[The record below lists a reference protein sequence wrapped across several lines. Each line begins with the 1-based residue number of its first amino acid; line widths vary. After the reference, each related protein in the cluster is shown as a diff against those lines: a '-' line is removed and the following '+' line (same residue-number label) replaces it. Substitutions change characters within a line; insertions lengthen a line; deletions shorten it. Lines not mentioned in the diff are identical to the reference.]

1 MFIRSWKKEDG
12 STTPLLLSEHS
23 SHHPTTTPAAAG
35 DHIVCIAETLDGQD
49 ISKKRVYSASLIQ
62 YDVHEMI
69 EIGACTLRTSACFD
83 PRFTPPLPTVFS
95 IRQRSI
101 LFSMHCIRM
110 IICPKK
116 CYIISIPKINEPF
129 TPQPADAV
137 YHPFVARVMEMLNQ
151 GDDTVPFELKL
162 LDAAVYGVVHAYE
175 AEIFELEHDAH
186 AHGSK
191 LAKISDTHEMT
202 LVETMHEIKVRMSK
216 INASLEEI
224 QKELDTMFSDDMS
237 QYRAF
242 WGNNNTSDDP
252 VQLAED
258 ILQDMYLNVTFGL
271 RRLRIL
277 SEYIES
283 REMMARI
290 SLDARR
296 NQLVGLELL
305 ISNISLGFGWA
316 SMLGGIFGMNL
327 WNMYFADS
335 KPIFLV
341 VMFVLTV
348 GTIAFPIYFRNFM
361 RKKRLQFLPETI
373 AS

>member
-23 SHHPTTTPAAAG
+23 SHHPTTTPAAG

-49 ISKKRVYSASLIQ
+49 ISNKRLYSASLNQ

-83 PRFTPPLPTVFS
+83 PRFTPPFPTVFS

-242 WGNNNTSDDP
+242 WGNNNTSDDH

>member
-1 MFIRSWKKEDG
+1 MTLLNKDE
-12 STTPLLLSEHS
+12 STTPLLFERS
-23 SHHPTTTPAAAG
+23 SHASTVPLGMT
-35 DHIVCIAETLDGQD
+35 DRIVCITERPDAEMSSHRL
-49 ISKKRVYSASLIQ
+49 YSASLIQ

-69 EIGACTLRTSACFD
+69 ETGACTLRTSASFD
-83 PRFTPPLPTVFS
+83 PRFTPPFPTVFS
-95 IRQRSI
+95 IRQGSI

-116 CYIISIPKINEPF
+116 CYIISVPKINEPC
-129 TPQPADAV
+129 TPQAADAV

-151 GDDTVPFELKL
+151 GDDAIPFELTL
-162 LDAAVYGVVHAYE
+162 LDAAVYGVIHAVE

-191 LAKISDTHEMT
+191 LAKISETHDMK
-202 LVETMHEIKVRMSK
+202 LVEVMHEIKVHMSK
-216 INASLEEI
+216 LNASLEEM
-224 QKELDTMFSDDMS
+224 QKELDAIFSDDVS
-237 QYRAF
+237 QYRTCWA
-242 WGNNNTSDDP
+242 TAERDTTTRDDH

-258 ILQDMYLNVTFGL
+258 ILQDIYLKVTFGL

-283 REMMARI
+283 REMMTRI

-305 ISNISLGFGWA
+305 ISNLNLGFAWA

-348 GTIAFPIYFRNFM
+348 GTIAFPLYFRNYM
-361 RKKRLQFLPETI
+361 RTKKLQFLPETI
-373 AS
+373 